1 MYSTILSGFL
11 GIVGT
16 LLGTALGWLLNSLSL
31 RPRLCC
37 VLNAPQNNDELISEG
52 LRNKYSDSGYVIEI
66 FNLGSTP
73 VAVNTLGIYYKK
85 NTLADGLNINKIIK
99 PYETVLYELDEQTLD
114 SIQYHC
120 QKSDIKKCDVII
132 YDVAGKKIKS
142 KLDIEWLK
150 FKTLDKS
157 ISSFE

>member
-1 MYSTILSGFL
+1 M
-11 GIVGT
+11 
-16 LLGTALGWLLNSLSL
+16 
-31 RPRLCC
+31 
-37 VLNAPQNNDELISEG
+37 
-52 LRNKYSDSGYVIEI
+52 
-66 FNLGSTP
+66 
-73 VAVNTLGIYYKK
+73 GIYYKK

-157 ISSFE
+157 ISSFEWGVKYFEVASHSPFG